1 MEFKGKPTGSFRDD
15 ARWQGDM
22 MAVEFTLDVRD
33 DERDHAIR
41 CRVARKALEDAAQT
55 RRSSPLEGAEALNL
69 FERFKKKIESVVD
82 RKLKLGHFE
91 ADGTIIIRNVDLTG

>member
-1 MEFKGKPTGSFRDD
+1 MEFKGKPTGTFRDD

-41 CRVARKALEDAAQT
+41 CLVARKALEDAAQIH
-55 RRSSPLEGAEALNL
+55 RSGPLEGAEALKL
-69 FERFKKKIESVVD
+69 FERFKKKIESVVV

-91 ADGTIIIRNVDLTG
+91 DGSIIIRGVDLTG